1 MLPNK
6 YKFDRNDHGS
16 LYIEKA
22 WDEDISLGD
31 ANRVIV
37 DAEDV
42 VEFLHELMNF
52 VTKSKLL

>member
-6 YKFDRNDHGS
+6 YKFDRNDYGS

-22 WDEDISLGD
+22 WDEDVSLMD

-52 VTKSKLL
+52 VAKSKLL

>member
-1 MLPNK
+1 MQAGK

-16 LYIEKA
+16 LYIEKV
-22 WDEDISLGD
+22 WDEDISLMD

-42 VEFLHELMNF
+42 VEFLHELIDF